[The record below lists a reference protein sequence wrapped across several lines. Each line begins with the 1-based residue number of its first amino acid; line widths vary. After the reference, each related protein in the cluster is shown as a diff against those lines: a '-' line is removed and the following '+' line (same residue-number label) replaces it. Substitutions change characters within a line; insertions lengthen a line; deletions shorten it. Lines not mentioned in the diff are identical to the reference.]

1 MQWIGG
7 HGNPKKAFSG
17 LVEGVTIHAIS
28 DGTWS
33 LTDGLCEILCIVG
46 ECDLAVSTWTAA
58 QADLKRAERLLAS
71 REIRLLRLM
80 VDRSF
85 QTRQPGYCALARSLF
100 GDDAIRVWSSHAK
113 FAVFSGGKFDV
124 LYLTSANMNQ
134 NKRLENLRRRALRA
148 CIEAYFAISGPLL
161 PDGLLRIAGRS
172 IADCRTVYCGLP
184 DGLLRVQV
192 EPKPVRKRHRLR
204 PTGSVWTA
212 SHYIKVMMDGI
223 FGHSNFRS
231 EIIWKR
237 TSAHSAAH
245 RFGPV
250 HDVLLF
256 FTKSD
261 KFTWNPGGPLVSVR
275 GLYESDE
282 SVIRRPLLKS

>member
-100 GDDAIRVWSSHAK
+100 GDDAIRIWSSHAK
-113 FAVFSGGKFDV
+113 FAVFSSGKFDG

-134 NKRLENLRRRALRA
+134 NKRLENH
-148 CIEAYFAISGPLL
+148 ILL
-161 PDGLLRIAGRS
+161 GCCVRS
-172 IADCRTVYCGLP
+172 QGCP
-184 DGLLRVQV
+184 
-192 EPKPVRKRHRLR
+192 EVR
-204 PTGSVWTA
+204 
-212 SHYIKVMMDGI
+212 
-223 FGHSNFRS
+223 
-231 EIIWKR
+231 
-237 TSAHSAAH
+237 
-245 RFGPV
+245 
-250 HDVLLF
+250 
-256 FTKSD
+256 
-261 KFTWNPGGPLVSVR
+261 
-275 GLYESDE
+275 
-282 SVIRRPLLKS
+282 